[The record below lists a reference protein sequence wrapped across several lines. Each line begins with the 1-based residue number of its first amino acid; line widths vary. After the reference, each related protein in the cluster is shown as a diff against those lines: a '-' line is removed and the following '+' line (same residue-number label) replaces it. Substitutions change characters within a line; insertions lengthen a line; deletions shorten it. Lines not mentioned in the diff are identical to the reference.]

1 MNENARFHGSVPGY
15 YDQYLGPFLFDAYS
29 DALAA
34 RLPKREGLR
43 VLEIACGS
51 GRVTERLVRALP
63 PGGSLVATDLNQAMI
78 DFAKTKVPQAG
89 ITWQTADA
97 AALPFEDASFDA
109 VVCGFGLMFVPDKT
123 KALSEARRV
132 LVQGGT
138 LLATVWGFLPDNPAI
153 HAMHE
158 KLLTMFP
165 ENPPRFLETPY
176 GFGDPS
182 FWKEAAAG
190 SAFTYVTVDRIHHA
204 GQAPSAEDVATG
216 FIKGSPLF
224 LALAERGADHDRVIR
239 EVTKVLAQAGGE
251 RPFRTPLSGLLL
263 EAS

>member
-1 MNENARFHGSVPGY
+1 MNENARFSGSVPGY

-29 DALAA
+29 DALVA
-34 RLPKREGLR
+34 RLPSREGLR

-51 GRVTERLVRALP
+51 GRVTERLVKALP
-63 PGGSLVATDLNQAMI
+63 RGGTLVATDLNQAMI
-78 DFAKTKVPQAG
+78 DLARERVKDAG
-89 ITWQTADA
+89 ITWRTADA

-123 KALSEARRV
+123 KAMSEARRV

-158 KLLTMFP
+158 KLLAMFP

-176 GFGDPS
+176 GFGDPA
-182 FWKEAAAG
+182 FWKDAAAG

-204 GQAPSAEDVATG
+204 GTAPSSEHVATG
-216 FIKGSPLF
+216 FVKGTPLF
-224 LALAERGADHDRVIR
+224 PALAERGADHDRVIR
-239 EVTKVLAQAGGE
+239 EMVLVLGSE